1 MQSKIQHQSVWTRF
15 VDEIGVLFGAPYDPK
30 NPIYSDA
37 PKPDK
42 PLIGAKKPPTKTTE
56 ELPKDV
62 DWNSNI
68 NKFERQ
74 IDYDFA
80 VTPADIKADKLKNVA
95 DTTTKTADKDTDT
108 LKSIAD
114 KPTDKVAWQILTTPT
129 KTADLTGER
138 QITLTVADIAELKKR
153 GLDLAKA
160 QVIKEEWYEK
170 QPRNVAAFHLKPK
183 GKGYH
188 ASEIGLYYAVFNFT
202 LKASASPT
210 LQEK

>member
-1 MQSKIQHQSVWTRF
+1 MQSKIQQQQSVWTRF
-15 VDEIGVLFGAPYDPK
+15 VDNLGILFGAPYDPK
-30 NPIYSDA
+30 NPIYNNA
-37 PKPDK
+37 PKPDQ
-42 PLIGAKKPPTKTTE
+42 PLIQAKKTTTKTTDDM
-56 ELPKDV
+56 PKDV

-80 VTPADIKADKLKNVA
+80 VTPADIKADKLKNVT
-95 DTTTKTADKDTDT
+95 DNIRQTADKDTDT
-108 LKSIAD
+108 LKSIA
-114 KPTDKVAWQILTTPT
+114 DKVAWQILTTPT
-129 KTADLTGER
+129 KTADLTDER
-138 QITLTVADIAELKKR
+138 QRTLTVADIAEIKKR

-160 QVIKEEWYEK
+160 QVIKEEWYK
-170 QPRNVAAFHLKPK
+170 RQPRNMAAFHLKPK

-188 ASEIGLYYAVFNFT
+188 VSEIGLYYAVFNFT